1 MLIFGDNYI
10 PYGNHCFE
18 QDAFVGVFFLFS
30 RFSPIPHLFLAIQVG
45 LTNGRPFVLQ
55 EHACMRLFQLHL
67 HRVLAHLARVHER
80 IYVEVGS
87 EKAVRLDGLFT
98 VKVLARLLDLTFDPS
113 FGRNSDVS
121 SWNQLDYVFCLEGL

>member
-1 MLIFGDNYI
+1 MYSVSCYIIFGDDYI
-10 PYGNHCFE
+10 PYGKHCFE

-30 RFSPIPHLFLAIQVG
+30 LIPHLFLAIQVG
-45 LTNGRPFVLQ
+45 LTHGRPFFLQ

-87 EKAVRLDGLFT
+87 EKAVRLDGLLKT
-98 VKVLARLLDLTFDPS
+98 PRPDL
-113 FGRNSDVS
+113 
-121 SWNQLDYVFCLEGL
+121 